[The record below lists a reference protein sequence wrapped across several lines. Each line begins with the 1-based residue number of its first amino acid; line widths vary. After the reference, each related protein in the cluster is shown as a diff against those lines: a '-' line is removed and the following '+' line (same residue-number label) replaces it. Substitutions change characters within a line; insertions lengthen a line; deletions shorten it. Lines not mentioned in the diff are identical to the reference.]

1 MKFIK
6 DALYVIA
13 FYLTCIVNTS
23 IVTGI
28 VPTAW
33 KHALVIPLFKS
44 GDVNDFNNF
53 RPVSL
58 LPIISE
64 KFKKIVSNQLTNF
77 LETKKLLSNSQHRF
91 RPQLSTETA
100 LTVITDKI
108 YNNMDSKKISV
119 LTLCDVSKAFDRVSQ
134 RELLDKCAQLNIGS
148 FWFES
153 YLSDRTQYVRLS
165 QKTFR

>member
-33 KHALVIPLFKS
+33 KHTLIIPLFKS

-58 LPIISE
+58 LLIISKVLE
-64 KFKKIVSNQLTNF
+64 KIVSNQLTNF
-77 LETKKLLSNSQHRF
+77 LETMKLLSNSEHGF

-100 LTVITDKI
+100 LTVITDEI
-108 YNNMDSKKISV
+108 YNNMDSK
-119 LTLCDVSKAFDRVSQ
+119 
-134 RELLDKCAQLNIGS
+134 
-148 FWFES
+148 
-153 YLSDRTQYVRLS
+153 
-165 QKTFR
+165 